1 MGTFDDVERYETA
14 LRLEVLDEMA
24 KQGPNPWKR
33 MSDSELARR
42 SGLSTSEIGRLLD
55 VNEPKGRLKRPPW
68 TAAKIVGIA
77 KALGLAPSELTSR
90 AEGRYGV
97 GEGPAS
103 PASA

>member
-1 MGTFDDVERYETA
+1 MGNFDDVERYETA

-24 KQGPNPWKR
+24 KQGADQWRR

-55 VNEPKGRLKRPPW
+55 VNEPRGRLKRPPW
-68 TAAKIVGIA
+68 TAAKILGIA
-77 KALGLAPSELTSR
+77 TALGLTPSELTTR
-90 AEGRYGV
+90 AEGRYL
-97 GEGPAS
+97 EGDWPTS